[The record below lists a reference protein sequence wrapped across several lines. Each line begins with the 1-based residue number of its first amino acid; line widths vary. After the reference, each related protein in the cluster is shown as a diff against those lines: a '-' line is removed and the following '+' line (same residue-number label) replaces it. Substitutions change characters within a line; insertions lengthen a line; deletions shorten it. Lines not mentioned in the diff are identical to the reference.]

1 MGDHNI
7 VPGHVATFRCTNI
20 ASLLESK
27 WLGLMLSES
36 EFKAMCRSNIAL
48 VVDEDG

>member
-1 MGDHNI
+1 MGDSNI
-7 VPGHVATFRCTNI
+7 VPGHVATFRCRNS

-27 WLGLMLSES
+27 WLGLMLCEG

-48 VVDEDG
+48 CC